1 MKHLF
6 VYGTLLNDE
15 ILEQL
20 LSFVPEKTNATLFG
34 YKRVQV
40 KDEVYP
46 GIFPHATSSVVGLL
60 LGGLSHQHLT
70 ILDNYE
76 TPHYQREKV
85 ELILPDSKRIHSET
99 YVYKSQYFKYL
110 SDQPWS
116 NEYFRSEHLL

>member
-40 KDEVYP
+40 KEEVYP
-46 GIFPHATSSVVGLL
+46 GIFPHANSSVVGLL

-76 TPHYQREKV
+76 TSHYQREKV
-85 ELILPDSKRIHSET
+85 ELIMPDNKRIHSET
-99 YVYKSQYFKYL
+99 YVYKSQYYKYL
-110 SDQPWS
+110 SDQPWY